1 MNATIK
7 NAENADN
14 FICEKC
20 DFKSSKQSN
29 YAKHLST
36 HKHKMLINA
45 NKKCQKNA
53 DNFVCEKCDFK
64 SSKQSNYIKH
74 LSTHKHK
81 MLINATKNNTKNAD
95 NNVNNNYDYNSGKN
109 NNLLSDITDGITKNA
124 ENAENAD
131 KYTCECG
138 KMYNHLSSLY
148 KHKKICNCII
158 SETINKN
165 IINNIELYNDD
176 NIKQLDLINFIMK
189 DHDNFKNIIIEVV
202 KNNQEFQKQMVDM
215 CKTMQSNITMNNNCN
230 NTFNM
235 QVFLNEECKDAMNI
249 SDFVNSVNIELEDLE
264 NVGRLGYAAG
274 MSNIIVKELKM
285 LDVYKRPIHCSDAK
299 RETFYVKD
307 NDVWEKETP
316 ENSKMKKA
324 IKGISKKNMIK
335 LNDWRDK
342 HPDCLDSSSSYNDI
356 YLNLMVESC
365 GGRGDFAA
373 GENKIL
379 KNIAKEVVIKK

>member
-1 MNATIK
+1 MLTQKTPK
-7 NAENADN
+7 NAAS
-14 FICEKC
+14 FYCEKC
-20 DFKSSKQSN
+20 DFKCSKQSEWSRHITTL
-29 YAKHLST
+29 KH
-36 HKHKMLINA
+36 INIDTYLH
-45 NKKCQKNA
+45 KNA
-53 DNFVCEKCDFK
+53 KK
-64 SSKQSNYIKH
+64 RQKTYI
-74 LSTHKHK
+74 
-81 MLINATKNNTKNAD
+81 
-95 NNVNNNYDYNSGKN
+95 
-109 NNLLSDITDGITKNA
+109 
-124 ENAENAD
+124 
-131 KYTCECG
+131 CECG
-138 KMYNHLSSLY
+138 NNYGYRQSYHL
-148 KHKKICNCII
+148 HKKKCNFNNENKTNEYIKYE
-158 SETINKN
+158 SEN
-165 IINNIELYNDD
+165 IITDKNES
-176 NIKQLDLINFIMK
+176 DLKHFTNM
-189 DHDNFKNIIIEVV
+189 IIEVV

-215 CKTMQSNITMNNNCN
+215 CKSIQSNIIMNNCNNTNN

-249 SDFVNSVNIELEDLE
+249 SDFVNSVNIQLEDLE
-264 NVGRLGYAAG
+264 NVGRLGYATG

-285 LDVYKRPIHCSDAK
+285 LDVYKRPIHCSDIK

-324 IKGISKKNMIK
+324 IKGISQKNMVK

-365 GGRGDFAA
+365 GGRGDFSV